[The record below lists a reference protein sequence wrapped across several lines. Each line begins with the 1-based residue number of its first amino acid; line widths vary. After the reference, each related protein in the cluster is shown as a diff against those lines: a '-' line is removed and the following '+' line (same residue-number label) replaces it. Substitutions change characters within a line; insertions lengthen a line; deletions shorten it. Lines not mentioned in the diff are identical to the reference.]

1 MCAGVVPAPVPAVDQ
16 TTSQEPRTMAT
27 KAWHIPVRLATG
39 LFILNEGLTK
49 QKELDAERAEA
60 LHGTAAQAFP
70 QVEEME
76 AEQFAKLLSTAE
88 VSLGTA
94 LVAFSGGLN
103 RLYLKLP
110 GVRREGSV
118 RPTQQGVPLA
128 KDVWM
133 TAIGAALVLDS
144 IFSPK
149 RHR

>member
-1 MCAGVVPAPVPAVDQ
+1 
-16 TTSQEPRTMAT
+16 
-27 KAWHIPVRLATG
+27 LASG

-49 QKELDAERAEA
+49 QQELDPERAQM
-60 LHGTAAQAFP
+60 LHGTAAKAFP
-70 QVEEME
+70 QFEDME
-76 AEQFAKLLSTAE
+76 AEQFARLLATAE
-88 VSLGTA
+88 TGLGAA
-94 LVAFSGGLN
+94 LVAVPLVPPLLAGLGLLGFSGGLI

-128 KDVWM
+128 KDVWL

-149 RHR
+149 RRR

>member
-1 MCAGVVPAPVPAVDQ
+1 
-16 TTSQEPRTMAT
+16 MAT
-27 KAWHIPVRLATG
+27 KLWHVPLRLATG
-39 LFILNEGLTK
+39 LFILNEGITK
-49 QKELDAERAEA
+49 QREADAERAKM

-70 QVEEME
+70 QVEDME
-76 AEQFAKLLSTAE
+76 AEQFVQLLSTAE
-88 VSLGTA
+88 VALGAA
-94 LVAFSGGLN
+94 LVAVPVVPSSVAGLGLLAFSGALN

-110 GVRREGSV
+110 GVRRDGSV

-149 RHR
+149 RRR

>member
-1 MCAGVVPAPVPAVDQ
+1 
-16 TTSQEPRTMAT
+16 MAT
-27 KAWHIPVRLATG
+27 KAWHLPVRLATG

-49 QKELDAERAEA
+49 ERELNAEGAAR
-60 LHGTAAQAFP
+60 LHGTASQAFP
-70 QVEEME
+70 QVQDME
-76 AEQFAKLLSTAE
+76 AEQFARLLATTE
-88 VSLGTA
+88 MTLGAA
-94 LVAFSGGLN
+94 LVAVPVVPPLLAGLGLLAFSGGLN

-110 GVRREGSV
+110 GVRRNGSV

-149 RHR
+149 HHR

>member
-1 MCAGVVPAPVPAVDQ
+1 
-16 TTSQEPRTMAT
+16 MAT
-27 KAWHIPVRLATG
+27 KPWHLPVRLATG
-39 LFILNEGLTK
+39 LYILNEGLTK
-49 QKELDAERAEA
+49 ERELDAERAA
-60 LHGTAAQAFP
+60 FLHGAASQAFP
-70 QVEEME
+70 QVKDMD
-76 AEQFAKLLSTAE
+76 AEQFARLLATTE
-88 VSLGTA
+88 MTLGAA
-94 LVAFSGGLN
+94 LVAVPVVPPLLAGLGLLAFAGGLN

-118 RPTQQGVPLA
+118 RPSQQGVPLA

>member
-1 MCAGVVPAPVPAVDQ
+1 
-16 TTSQEPRTMAT
+16 MAI
-27 KAWHIPVRLATG
+27 KPWHVPVRLASG

-49 QKELDAERAEA
+49 QQELDPERAQM
-60 LHGTAAQAFP
+60 LHGTAAKAFP
-70 QVEEME
+70 QFEDME
-76 AEQFAKLLSTAE
+76 AEQFARLLATAE
-88 VSLGTA
+88 TALGAA
-94 LVAFSGGLN
+94 LVAVPLVPPLLAGLGLLGFSGGLI

-128 KDVWM
+128 KDVWL

-149 RHR
+149 RRR

>member
-1 MCAGVVPAPVPAVDQ
+1 
-16 TTSQEPRTMAT
+16 MAT
-27 KAWHIPVRLATG
+27 KPWHVPVRLASG

-49 QKELDAERAEA
+49 QQELDPERAQM
-60 LHGTAAQAFP
+60 LHGTAAKAFP
-70 QVEEME
+70 QFEDME
-76 AEQFAKLLSTAE
+76 AEQFARLLATAE
-88 VSLGTA
+88 TALGAA
-94 LVAFSGGLN
+94 LVAVPLVPPLLAGLGLLGFSGGLI

-128 KDVWM
+128 KDVWL

-149 RHR
+149 RRR

>member
-1 MCAGVVPAPVPAVDQ
+1 
-16 TTSQEPRTMAT
+16 MAT

-49 QKELDAERAEA
+49 QKELDAERAEL

-70 QVEEME
+70 QVEDME

-94 LVAFSGGLN
+94 LVAVPVVPPLLAGLGLIAFSGGLN

>member
-1 MCAGVVPAPVPAVDQ
+1 
-16 TTSQEPRTMAT
+16 MAI
-27 KAWHIPVRLATG
+27 KAWHLPVRLATG

-49 QKELDAERAEA
+49 QREADEQRAQM
-60 LHGTAAQAFP
+60 LHGTAAKAFP
-70 QVEEME
+70 QVEDME
-76 AEQFAKLLSTAE
+76 AEQFVKLLSTTE
-88 VSLGTA
+88 VTLGAA
-94 LVAFSGGLN
+94 LVAVPVVPPILAGLGLLAFSGGLN
-103 RLYLKLP
+103 RLYLKVP
-110 GVRREGSV
+110 GLRRDGSV

>member
-1 MCAGVVPAPVPAVDQ
+1 
-16 TTSQEPRTMAT
+16 MAT
-27 KAWHIPVRLATG
+27 KPWHVPVRLASG

-49 QKELDAERAEA
+49 QQELDPERAQM
-60 LHGTAAQAFP
+60 LRGTAAKAFP
-70 QVEEME
+70 QFEDME
-76 AEQFAKLLSTAE
+76 AEQFARLLATAE
-88 VSLGTA
+88 TALGAA
-94 LVAFSGGLN
+94 LVAVPLVPPLLAGLGLLGFSGGLI

-128 KDVWM
+128 KDVWL

-149 RHR
+149 RRR